1 MGINNDI
8 LLTYAIQGLLCKLLK
23 MKKFLILLF
32 PLLMIQINT
41 LAQVE
46 LGVLAGL
53 DNGRLSGDKF
63 SNTNY
68 KPSSGFIIGL
78 SIDVPINDLI
88 FLSFQPGYLSTGSR
102 IQIPDSIRNEWKDS
116 VTVNVKYLTFNLL
129 VKIQSKSKRL
139 YFSSGLEF
147 GYGLSLNAANEL
159 EEIDITAELNS
170 WNISAV
176 FGIGYK
182 IPIKR
187 SGLYFEL
194 RYAQGLVNMTKAD
207 PAEEDYI
214 PRVKLSGLKIVTGFQ
229 IPVSKRNRN

>member
-1 MGINNDI
+1 M
-8 LLTYAIQGLLCKLLK
+8 LRKPFK
-23 MKKFLILLF
+23 MKKILILLI
-32 PLLMIQINT
+32 PLLAIQFFAY
-41 LAQVE
+41 AQVE

-53 DNGRLSGDKF
+53 DNGRLTGDKYPQ
-63 SNTNY
+63 TKY
-68 KPSSGFIIGL
+68 KPKTGFIIGL
-78 SIDVPINDLI
+78 SIDPQINETI
-88 FLSFQPGYLSTGSR
+88 SLSIQPGYISTGSK
-102 IQIPDSIRNEWKDS
+102 IQVPDTIQNQWKDS
-116 VTVNVKYLTFNLL
+116 VTFSVDYLILDVF

-147 GYGLSLNAANEL
+147 GYGLSLKAANDL
-159 EEIDITAELNS
+159 EEVDITDELNK
-170 WNISAV
+170 WNIAAV

-207 PAEEDYI
+207 PAEDDYI

-229 IPVSKRNRN
+229 IPISKRN

>member
-1 MGINNDI
+1 MI
-8 LLTYAIQGLLCKLLK
+8 LLLNLD
-23 MKKFLILLF
+23 
-32 PLLMIQINT
+32 T

-46 LGVLAGL
+46 LGAYAGI
-53 DNGRLSGDKF
+53 DNGKLSGDKF
-63 SNTNY
+63 SNTQY
-68 KPSSGFIIGL
+68 KPSKGFLVGL
-78 SIDVPINDLI
+78 SIDAQISDLI
-88 FLSFQPGYLSTGSR
+88 SMSIQPGFASTGSR
-102 IQIPDSIRNEWKDS
+102 IQVPDTISNEWKDS
-116 VTVNVKYLTFNLL
+116 VTIGVKYFLL
-129 VKIQSKSKRL
+129 PIYVKIQSKSKRL

-147 GYGLSLNAANEL
+147 GYGLSLTASNEN
-159 EEIDITAELNS
+159 EEVDITDELNK
-170 WNISAV
+170 WNLSMV

-207 PAEEDYI
+207 PAEDDYI